1 MLQSIT
7 IEKPVLGLGQE
18 WLIEYVSTIDGSV
31 FADHTAISQ
40 YAAFERAL
48 ALIGQGFDVIRITEP
63 GGRVIRAD
71 AIAEFYLT
79 LSRRGMPELTAGEA
93 ALAETP
99 AVAKPRT
106 PVIRR
111 PRSRNLM
118 LVVWIALSLAATATA
133 VATLFP
139 SAIGIVGPHGTVSAE
154 PNYR

>member
-7 IEKPVLGLGQE
+7 IEKPVMGLGQE
-18 WLIEYVSTIDGSV
+18 WLIEYARAIDGSV

-63 GGRVIRAD
+63 DGRIIRAD

-79 LSRRGMPELTAGEA
+79 LSRRGMPDLPTEEISPPAKTA
-93 ALAETP
+93 
-99 AVAKPRT
+99 VRT
-106 PVIRR
+106 LSAPVIRR
-111 PRSRNLM
+111 PRSRKLM

-139 SAIGIVGPHGTVSAE
+139 GAIGVVGPHGTVSAE
-154 PNYR
+154 PTYR